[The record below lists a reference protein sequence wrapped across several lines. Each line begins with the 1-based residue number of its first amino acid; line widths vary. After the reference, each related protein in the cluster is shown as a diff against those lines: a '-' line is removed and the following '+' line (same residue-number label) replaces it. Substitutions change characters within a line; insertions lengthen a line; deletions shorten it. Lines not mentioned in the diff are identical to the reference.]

1 MIQGAPGTAHSEH
14 RLRRGPRAKEG
25 GGAYKKFFKDAGQLT
40 LSTAS
45 AEGRAHGSSA
55 VQLRSSAASCGAMPG
70 GGRGA
75 SRCTSSCTQGRRQL
89 FFFCF

>member
-1 MIQGAPGTAHSEH
+1 
-14 RLRRGPRAKEG
+14 
-25 GGAYKKFFKDAGQLT
+25 
-40 LSTAS
+40 
-45 AEGRAHGSSA
+45 